1 MGYICVLDTI
11 EFFAPVKVA
20 IFVELNYLNI
30 VPNRT
35 ACNIAAI
42 RRYLDT
48 EKSLPAPGIKVC
60 CKIISVASNPGR
72 R

>member
-20 IFVELNYLNI
+20 IFVELSYLNI
-30 VPNRT
+30 VPNRS

-42 RRYLDT
+42 RRSLDI
-48 EKSLPAPGIKVC
+48 EESLPASGVKIC
-60 CKIISVASNPGR
+60 RKIISAESNASG
-72 R
+72 